1 MAVQNTAKS
10 AYNVSIE
17 QFEGPLDLLLHLVR
31 DARLDITEISLAAV
45 AHQYFAYL
53 ENLRRLDIELE
64 SSYLLVFAQLLEL
77 KSRYLLPDEVIDDQL
92 ELGFVYDTAPDED
105 DPLVERLS
113 AYALVKEASEWFS
126 AQEALSQSMFAHPV
140 LPEAN
145 DAEIELIVSL
155 EDLAEA
161 MARIE
166 RMAKVSAPR
175 VAEVQRVVISVPEMM
190 EKLWEKF
197 TRKPFAKFYE
207 VLGSKPSREM
217 IIVTFLALLELAKER
232 RLHLEQNVAAGDIDI
247 IRLNENE
254 Q

>member
-10 AYNVSIE
+10 AYNVSLE

-77 KSRYLLPDEVIDDQL
+77 KSRYLLPEEVYDDQL

-113 AYALVKEASEWFS
+113 AYALVKEAALWFS
-126 AQEALSQSMFAHPV
+126 DQEALSQSMFAHPV
-140 LPEAN
+140 LPEAIN
-145 DAEIELIVSL
+145 TEIELIVSL
-155 EDLAEA
+155 DDLAYTMSRLEQ
-161 MARIE
+161 
-166 RMAKVSAPR
+166 MAKVSAPKT
-175 VAEVQRVVISVPEMM
+175 AEVQRIVISVPEMM
-190 EKLWEKF
+190 KKLWERFIK
-197 TRKPFAKFYE
+197 KPIAKFSSII
-207 VLGSKPSREM
+207 GRKPSREM
-217 IIVTFLALLELAKER
+217 IVVTFLALLELAKER
-232 RLHLEQNVAAGDIDI
+232 RLHLEQNVTAGDIEI
-247 IRLNENE
+247 TRLSENG
-254 Q
+254 